1 MCLALINKAAPQI
14 NVFFLGMPLK
24 ALAGVAVVLLTL
36 RLLVDRVMLEA
47 VHGIGFLE
55 QVMRLAG
62 RGESRERREDR
73 GGHTQ
78 AQAPGAR
85 GRRRRAQRRVHRR
98 GRHAR
103 LVRRPGGLLVDDR
116 RAAHGPDAPVDRLAT
131 RPQIDPEL
139 IGRYLLGA
147 LGELALALAPV
158 LAVAF
163 VAAGFFTYV
172 QIGALFTIK
181 PLIPDM
187 KRLNAAQNLKN
198 LVGKDKLVELVKNLA
213 KLGIMTCVGYAM
225 ISDQIEA
232 VIMTPRG
239 RLAHGTAILADAAL
253 RLGAAMIGALVVFG
267 LADLLWQRHRHAKKL
282 RMSKDEVKREYKQS
296 EGDPQ
301 LKGKRR
307 QLHQQLINDPGTRK
321 VPDADAVVVNPTHVA
336 VALRYRKE
344 QMRAPKIL
352 AAGKGEVAR
361 QIKWLARRHQIPIVR
376 NVPLARG
383 SWRWAP
389 MRRSPRSSTSRSPRS

>member
-1 MCLALINKAAPQI
+1 MSGEKTEEATPKRKRQAREDGDVARSAE
-14 NVFFLGMPLK
+14 FT
-24 ALAGVAVVLLTL
+24 GVAVMLASFGALVASSSMIVERLMVL
-36 RLLVDRVMLEA
+36 
-47 VHGIGFLE
+47 
-55 QVMRLAG
+55 MRQ
-62 RGESRERREDR
+62 SI
-73 GGHTQ
+73 
-78 AQAPGAR
+78 
-85 GRRRRAQRRVHRR
+85 
-98 GRHAR
+98 
-103 LVRRPGGLLVDDR
+103 
-116 RAAHGPDAPVDRLAT
+116 RLAT
-131 RPQIDPEL
+131 RPQIGPEL

-383 SWRWAP
+383 LVEVGADEEIPEEFYEPVAEILKFVYELRTP
-389 MRRSPRSSTSRSPRS
+389 PPHHTGER